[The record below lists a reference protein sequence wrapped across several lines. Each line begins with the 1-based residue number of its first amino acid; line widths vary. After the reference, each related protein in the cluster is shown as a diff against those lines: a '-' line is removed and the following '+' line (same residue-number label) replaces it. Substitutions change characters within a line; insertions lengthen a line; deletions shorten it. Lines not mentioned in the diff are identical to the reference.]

1 MEKFN
6 LPKLE
11 QKIYDKLKFF
21 IVIGAFDGES
31 HDNFFDKIKQKTNK
45 KDNKIIFVEPIKK
58 FYDNLTQ
65 NVLSINDAEVICEN
79 VGISDKDE
87 DVTMAMVNPDALYK
101 YPSYIEG
108 CTCVVENGIPINTFI
123 QQAEEGDLIY
133 EKLSCITFNDLLF
146 KHNFLDVD
154 FLQIDT
160 EGYDERIVKSIDFNS
175 SNIKFIKFE
184 KFYLTEGFIEEFTLK
199 LDNLDYV
206 TYSDE
211 MNHYFLK
218 KTLLHEISDG
228 SDSDKFYNIEE
239 QRIWNDEQM
248 WHADGH
254 EWSKSFGTT
263 ENLWNEHIFD
273 SIKEFRGKKIL
284 EIAPGFGRM
293 TQLLS
298 ILAGE
303 LIVVDL
309 NPLCIEK
316 TKQKLGNHV
325 LAYFLNDGKSLPKI
339 RNNSQDLVFSYDSF
353 VHMHANVTEEYIKEI
368 YRVLKPGGCGYIHHS
383 WIYGGTENSV
393 NNIAGRANMSPEQFK
408 KLVECYGMEI
418 ISQNPISFESV
429 GLWNGND
436 CISFFRKPL

>member
-11 QKIYDKLKFF
+11 QKIYNKLKNF

-31 HDNFFDKIKQKTNK
+31 HDNFFDKIKQKSNK
-45 KDNKIIFVEPIKK
+45 KDNKIIFVEPIKR

-65 NVLSINDAEVICEN
+65 NVLSINDVEVICEN
-79 VGISDKDE
+79 VGISDKNE
-87 DVTMAMVNPDALYK
+87 DVTMATVNPNVLYK

-108 CTCVVENGIPINTFI
+108 CTCVVENGTPINTFI
-123 QQAEEGDLIY
+123 QQVDDGDLIY

-160 EGYDERIVKSIDFNS
+160 EGYDERIVKSINFDSF
-175 SNIKFIKFE
+175 NIKFIKFE
-184 KFYLTEGFIEEFTLK
+184 KFYLTEGFIDEFTSK
-199 LDNLDYV
+199 ISHLDYV

-218 KTLLHEISDG
+218 KTLLNEISNEL
-228 SDSDKFYNIEE
+228 SSDKFYNIEE
-239 QRIWNDEQM
+239 QRLWNDEQM
-248 WHADGH
+248 WVMDGH

-263 ENLWNEHIFD
+263 ENLWNKYIFD

-293 TQLLS
+293 TQFLS
-298 ILAGE
+298 ILANE

-325 LAYFLNDGKSLPKI
+325 LAYFINDGKSLLKI

-408 KLVECYGMEI
+408 QLVEHYGMEI
-418 ISQNPISFESV
+418 ISQNAISFESV

>member
-11 QKIYDKLKFF
+11 QKIYNKLKNF

-31 HDNFFDKIKQKTNK
+31 HDNFFDKIKQKSNK
-45 KDNKIIFVEPIKK
+45 KDDKIIFVEPIKR

-65 NVLSINDAEVICEN
+65 NVLSINDVEVICEN
-79 VGISDKDE
+79 VGISDKNE
-87 DVTMAMVNPDALYK
+87 DVTMATVNPNVLHK

-108 CTCVVENGIPINTFI
+108 CTCVVENGTPINTFI
-123 QQAEEGDLIY
+123 QQVDDGDLIY

-160 EGYDERIVKSIDFNS
+160 EGYDERIVKSINFDSF
-175 SNIKFIKFE
+175 NIKFIKFE
-184 KFYLTEGFIEEFTLK
+184 KFYLTEGFIDEFTSK
-199 LDNLDYV
+199 ISHLDYV

-218 KTLLHEISDG
+218 KTLLNEISNEL
-228 SDSDKFYNIEE
+228 SSDKFYNIEE
-239 QRIWNDEQM
+239 QRLWNDEQM
-248 WHADGH
+248 WVMDGH

-263 ENLWNEHIFD
+263 ENLWNKYIFD

-293 TQLLS
+293 TQFLS
-298 ILAGE
+298 ILANE

-325 LAYFLNDGKSLPKI
+325 LAYFINDGKSLLKI

-368 YRVLKPGGCGYIHHS
+368 YRVLKHGGCGYIHHS

-408 KLVECYGMEI
+408 QLVEYYGMEI
-418 ISQNPISFESV
+418 ISQNAISFESV

>member
-11 QKIYDKLKFF
+11 QKIYDKLKNF

-45 KDNKIIFVEPIKK
+45 KGNKIIFVEPIKR

-65 NVLSINDAEVICEN
+65 NVLSINDVEVICEN
-79 VGISDKDE
+79 VGISDKNE
-87 DVTMAMVNPDALYK
+87 DVTMATVNPNVLYK

-108 CTCVVENGIPINTFI
+108 CTCVVENGTPINTFI
-123 QQAEEGDLIY
+123 QQVDDEDLIY

-160 EGYDERIVKSIDFNS
+160 EGYDERIVKSINFDSF
-175 SNIKFIKFE
+175 NIKFIKFE
-184 KFYLTEGFIEEFTLK
+184 KFYLTEGFIDEFTSK
-199 LDNLDYV
+199 ISHLDYV

-218 KTLLHEISDG
+218 KTLLNEISDEL
-228 SDSDKFYNIEE
+228 SSDKFYNIEE
-239 QRIWNDEQM
+239 QRLWNDEQM
-248 WHADGH
+248 WVMDGH

-263 ENLWNEHIFD
+263 ENLWNKYIFD

-293 TQLLS
+293 TQFLS
-298 ILAGE
+298 ILANE

-325 LAYFLNDGKSLPKI
+325 LAYFINDGKSLLKI

-408 KLVECYGMEI
+408 QLVEHYGMEI
-418 ISQNPISFESV
+418 ISQNAISFESV

>member
-11 QKIYDKLKFF
+11 QKIYDKLKNF

-31 HDNFFDKIKQKTNK
+31 HDNFFDKIKQKSNK
-45 KDNKIIFVEPIKK
+45 KDNKIIFVEPIKR

-65 NVLSINDAEVICEN
+65 NVLSINDVEVICEN
-79 VGISDKDE
+79 VGISDKNE
-87 DVTMAMVNPDALYK
+87 DVTMATVNPNVLYK

-108 CTCVVENGIPINTFI
+108 CTCVVENGTPINTFI
-123 QQAEEGDLIY
+123 QQVDDGDLIY

-160 EGYDERIVKSIDFNS
+160 EGYDERIVKSINFDSF
-175 SNIKFIKFE
+175 NIKFIKFE
-184 KFYLTEGFIEEFTLK
+184 KFYLTEGFIDEFTSK
-199 LDNLDYV
+199 ISHLDYV

-218 KTLLHEISDG
+218 KTLLNEISNEL
-228 SDSDKFYNIEE
+228 SSDKFYNIEE
-239 QRIWNDEQM
+239 QRLWNDEQM
-248 WHADGH
+248 WVMDGH

-263 ENLWNEHIFD
+263 ENLWNKYIFD

-293 TQLLS
+293 TQFLS
-298 ILAGE
+298 ILANE

-325 LAYFLNDGKSLPKI
+325 LAYFINDGKSLLKI

-408 KLVECYGMEI
+408 QLVEYYGMEI
-418 ISQNPISFESV
+418 ISQNAISFESV